1 MIDRELYTN
10 QLLAE
15 DSLLN
20 SCFSGKFLTI
30 SKCSKCEQLD
40 FSTDD
45 FLSLNLDVFNSG
57 QVDHIKNIR
66 KEYGGEV
73 KEKKKGLSGLFK
85 SISSK
90 LLISDPFTSIKEV
103 TIADY
108 MNNLLNYSLIKKN
121 ERLFMMT

>member
-1 MIDRELYTN
+1 MTARELYSN
-10 QLLAE
+10 QLLVE

-45 FLSLNLDVFNSG
+45 FLSLNLDVFTSS

-66 KEYGGEV
+66 KEFGGEV
-73 KEKKKGLSGLFK
+73 KEKKKGLSGLIK
-85 SISSK
+85 SMSR
-90 LLISDPFTSIKEV
+90 V
-103 TIADY
+103 
-108 MNNLLNYSLIKKN
+108 
-121 ERLFMMT
+121 R